1 MLARLIVAVHKWG
14 MIFLDQES
22 FDESSSEPSESSPTK
37 GVKIDKSYSM
47 MYWREGIIV
56 NYQAGN
62 FLVESFK
69 DEVNKSV
76 DIVWIIIWL
85 CFYLHIHKYIYY
97 PIKQVLITKAAKTN
111 VDLLLL

>member
-1 MLARLIVAVHKWG
+1 MAVHKWG

-22 FDESSSEPSESSPTK
+22 FDESSGEPSEASSPTK
-37 GVKIDKSYSM
+37 GVTIDKSFSM

-76 DIVWIIIWL
+76 DIV
-85 CFYLHIHKYIYY
+85 
-97 PIKQVLITKAAKTN
+97 
-111 VDLLLL
+111 